1 MAKPGTVDRSLIERV
16 VVGLICAPL
25 LVWFFWKGSYP
36 FFVFL
41 VFLTAFGQW
50 ELYRM
55 FDDRLRFPHR
65 IVGFTAGLLI
75 ITATFIG
82 YSGYISGIISAAFI
96 FSCVIEILTGKE
108 HRAESV
114 ILSLF
119 VSVYPALFIAFFLK
133 LSAFPY
139 NLGPVSGQYVLLFVL
154 FVIWIFD
161 TMSYFSGRKWGRHPF
176 FQSISPKKTVEG
188 FFGGMTSVVVLAVAA
203 GIYIDYSYIVHMVVL
218 SVLAAL
224 AGQAGD
230 LSVSIIKRDRGVKD
244 SSNLIPGHGG
254 ILDRFDSLF
263 FAGPVSYA
271 YLLLVFRFSGGTL

>member
-1 MAKPGTVDRSLIERV
+1 MAIPGTVDRSFIERV
-16 VVGLICAPL
+16 VVGLIFAPL
-25 LVWFFWKGSYP
+25 LVWLFWKGSYP

-41 VFLTAFGQW
+41 VFLTAIGQW

-55 FDDRLRFPHR
+55 FENRLRFSHR

-75 ITATFIG
+75 ITATFVG
-82 YSGYISGIISAAFI
+82 YSGYSSGIITAAFI
-96 FSCVIEILTGKE
+96 FSCVIEIITGKE

-119 VSVYPALFIAFFLK
+119 VSVYPALFNAFLLK

-139 NLGPVSGQYVLLFVL
+139 SLGPVSGQSVLLYVL

-161 TMSYFSGRKWGRHPF
+161 TMSYFSGRIWGKHPF

-188 FFGGMTSVVVLAVAA
+188 FFGGMTCVVILAVAA
-203 GIYIDYSYIVHMVVL
+203 GIYIGNSYIVHMVVL

-271 YLLLVFRFSGGTL
+271 YLLLFFRLS